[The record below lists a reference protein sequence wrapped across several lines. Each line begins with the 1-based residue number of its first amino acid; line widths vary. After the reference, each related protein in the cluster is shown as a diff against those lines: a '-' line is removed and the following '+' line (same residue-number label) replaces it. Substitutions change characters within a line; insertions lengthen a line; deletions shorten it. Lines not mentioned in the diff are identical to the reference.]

1 MNQSLS
7 NCGPWGLVMNQVMED
22 TKMTQEAVLMPFAWE
37 YAKQA
42 CTRCKDINDPVRRTN
57 SGSWSA
63 QCQRPG
69 YGSPFIMGSECSGG
83 IGMTYD
89 SLYKTP
95 YQFAERSSGTPEQSS
110 RFTPERPSIPGSV
123 GAYYGIL
130 PPW

>member
-1 MNQSLS
+1 MSQRPLS

-22 TKMTQEAVLMPFAWE
+22 TKMTQEAVFMPFAWE

-42 CTRCKDINDPVRRTN
+42 CNRCKDINDPVRRTQA
-57 SGSWSA
+57 GPWSA

-69 YGSPFIMGSECSGG
+69 YGSPFIMGSECSAG
-83 IGMTYD
+83 IGMTTA

-95 YQFAERSSGTPEQSS
+95 YQFAERADG
-110 RFTPERPSIPGSV
+110 RNRPSIPGSV